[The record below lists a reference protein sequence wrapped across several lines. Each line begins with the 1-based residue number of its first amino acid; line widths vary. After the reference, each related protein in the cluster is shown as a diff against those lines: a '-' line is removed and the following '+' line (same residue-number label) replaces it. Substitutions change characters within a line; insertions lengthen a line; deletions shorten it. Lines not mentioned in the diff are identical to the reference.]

1 MPAENQIKY
10 FVNKPTDRG
19 QLQNVEEHEIQK
31 QQQQQQHRPA
41 ADSRPKRPRD
51 GIGLLTPC

>member
-10 FVNKPTDRG
+10 FGNKPTERR
-19 QLQNVEEHEIQK
+19 QLHNVEEHEIQK
-31 QQQQQQHRPA
+31 QQQQQHRPA
-41 ADSRPKRPRD
+41 ADSRPKRPPD